1 MIMVHTLYR
10 TSYMT
15 QTNAIL
21 LQTAKVLLFCW
32 KADMRRVTEIAV
44 VRRSAD
50 TNRDGGERRLSVS
63 ATPNVSACEPS
74 AANMERDRLG
84 QWTYSDGN
92 KETMS
97 TNLIRGLDHMRDPR
111 LNKVSHKCNNRL
123 GQLGPRRGSQLTNIT
138 SLFMLGGSAWILF
151 QFYSFNQIGNSMVIC
166 IW

>member
-1 MIMVHTLYR
+1 
-10 TSYMT
+10 
-15 QTNAIL
+15 
-21 LQTAKVLLFCW
+21 
-32 KADMRRVTEIAV
+32 MRRVTEIAV

-63 ATPNVSACEPS
+63 ATPNVSAYEPS

-111 LNKVSHKCNNRL
+111 LNKVSLERNNRL
-123 GQLGPRRGSQLTNIT
+123 GQLCPRRGSQLTNIT
-138 SLFMLGGSAWILF
+138 SLFMSGGSP
-151 QFYSFNQIGNSMVIC
+151 
-166 IW
+166 

>member
-1 MIMVHTLYR
+1 
-10 TSYMT
+10 
-15 QTNAIL
+15 
-21 LQTAKVLLFCW
+21 
-32 KADMRRVTEIAV
+32 MRRVTEIAV

-123 GQLGPRRGSQLTNIT
+123 GQLGTRRGSQLTNIT
-138 SLFMLGGSAWILF
+138 SLFMLGGSGRILF
-151 QFYSFNQIGNSMVIC
+151 QFDSFNQIGNSMVIC
-166 IW
+166 I